1 MSARAAETAPVD
13 GVILTRPFKVLAGL
27 FAAALVVVAYR
38 FVYGVGSV
46 TALSD
51 AYAWGVWKP
60 FSVIVLTAMA
70 SGGYAFAVMVYVL
83 NRGRYHHLA
92 RTALLTSALGYTTGV
107 MTLGV
112 DIGRPWNFYQI
123 PFVWNWNL
131 HSVLLEVTV
140 CITLYVIVMWL
151 ELSPPFLEAG
161 RTSNHAGLRRMSTA
175 WLPRINRAFPWIVA
189 LAVVLPSMHQ
199 SSLGSLFLLAG
210 PRIHPLWQTPLVP
223 LLFLLSCYFM
233 GFAAVALVSLL
244 SSLAWGRPKETR
256 MLGSVMHVGAWIA
269 LAFLVIRVADVFWR
283 QQAAL
288 LLQPTV
294 YAALFWAEA
303 LLVGIPALLLL
314 SRAARANAT
323 TLFRLCIVI
332 AIGGGLYRLDTSL
345 VAFMPGENFGY
356 FPSVLEMVVSA
367 GFMALAILGYLF
379 IVKRFS
385 ILPAAQP
392 AASRS

>member
-1 MSARAAETAPVD
+1 MSARTAETAPV
-13 GVILTRPFKVLAGL
+13 GGAILTRPFKVLAGM
-27 FAAALVVVAYR
+27 FAATLLVVAYR
-38 FVYGVGSV
+38 FVFGVGSV

-60 FSVIVLTAMA
+60 FSVIVLTAIA
-70 SGGYAFAVMVYVL
+70 SGGYAMAVLVYVL
-83 NRGRYHHLA
+83 NRGRYHHLV
-92 RTALLTSALGYTTGV
+92 RMALLTSALGYTTGV
-107 MTLGV
+107 LTLGV

-151 ELSPPFLEAG
+151 ELSPPFLEAW
-161 RTSNHAGLRRMSTA
+161 RTSNNARLRQLATA
-175 WLPRINRAFPWIVA
+175 WLPRINKAFPWIVA

-210 PRIHPLWQTPLVP
+210 ARIHALWQTPLVP

-233 GFAAVALVSLL
+233 GFAAIAVVSLL
-244 SSLAWGRPKETR
+244 SSLAWGRPKDTP
-256 MLGSVMHVGAWIA
+256 MLGSVMYVGAWIA
-269 LAFLVIRVADVFWR
+269 IAFLLVRFADVMWR
-283 QQAAL
+283 GQTAL
-288 LLQPTV
+288 MLQPTL

-314 SRAARANAT
+314 SRAARRNAS
-323 TLFRLCIVI
+323 TLFRLCVVI
-332 AIGGGLYRLDTSL
+332 ALGGGLYRLDTSL

-356 FPSVLEMVVSA
+356 FPSVLEMFVSA
-367 GFMALAILGYLF
+367 GFVALAILGYLV
-379 IVKRFS
+379 IVKRLS